1 MGTNDD
7 RMNIIK
13 VLIISALL
21 ILTSVEYVIV
31 TSVFIVIALYIKY
44 MLKTKMGIIAINEIN
59 R

>member
-44 MLKTKMGIIAINEIN
+44 MLKTKMGIIEINEIN

>member
-44 MLKTKMGIIAINEIN
+44 MLKTKMRIIAINEIN

>member
-21 ILTSVEYVIV
+21 ILTSVEYVFV